1 MVMHDSRTRECKTAS
16 ACTPPFARFACS
28 RSCYGQVSDVLK
40 DDPFSLHPKGSSQK
54 RLIDQKS
61 AYHSDFIYSPNHRCV
76 PDLPSLPKTSQ
87 QNRIGQMAQSI
98 QPEMCIC
105 RENLEAKVVTLAF
118 TIFHVERNPG
128 LTMVPKAGRPSL
140 SPHPLVPPPRRY
152 GWLRTKTSTLTG
164 QIADIARQPYLLQR

>member
-87 QNRIGQMAQSI
+87 QNRIGAIYSARDVHLSGEPRSQSGHS
-98 QPEMCIC
+98 CFH
-105 RENLEAKVVTLAF
+105 NL
-118 TIFHVERNPG
+118 PC
-128 LTMVPKAGRPSL
+128 
-140 SPHPLVPPPRRY
+140 
-152 GWLRTKTSTLTG
+152 
-164 QIADIARQPYLLQR
+164 